1 MVNIKVYFNL
11 IFLFFILII
20 PQFIIADS
28 VSLSSVINVSA
39 QVLNQS
45 SGSSGS
51 QLGIKIPTSINFS
64 GKTHKGALVFLLK
77 DGEIVATTISN
88 SSGNFSINLFNS
100 QTNVYTFS
108 LYSQNM
114 EGNKS
119 SFFSFPIY
127 ITAGTNVNISNIY
140 LSPIIN
146 VDKNQVEKGKN
157 LIIFGQS
164 IPNSQISILLNNK
177 TENLYQTYAN
187 NDGSFIYNL
196 ITTNLNIGLY
206 QITSRLFYNNQY
218 SLLSLNVPFIIGTN
232 NQEKKQIEESCL
244 TVRGDLN
251 CDGRVNLIDFSI
263 MIFWYKKINPKP
275 LVDLNNDGIVNLV
288 DFSIMASNWTG

>member
-88 SSGNFSINLFNS
+88 SSGNFSVNLFNS
-100 QTNVYTFS
+100 QTNIYTFS
-108 LYSQNM
+108 LYSQNI

-146 VDKNQVEKGKN
+146 VDKNQVEKGNN
-157 LIIFGQS
+157 LIIYGQS

-206 QITSRLFYNNQY
+206 QITSKLFYNNQY
-218 SLLSLNVPFIIGTN
+218 SPFSLNIPFVLGNN
-232 NQEKKQIEESCL
+232 NQDKDQVEKSCL
-244 TVRGDLN
+244 TIRGDLN

-263 MIFWYKKINPKP
+263 MIFWYKKPNPKP
-275 LVDLNNDGIVNLV
+275 LVDLNSDGIVNLV